1 MASNTN
7 SARPAEVIG
16 WLFIAALFIGGSC
29 LLLLY

>member
-16 WLFIAALFIGGSC
+16 WLFIAAPFIGGGC
-29 LLLLY
+29 LLLPY